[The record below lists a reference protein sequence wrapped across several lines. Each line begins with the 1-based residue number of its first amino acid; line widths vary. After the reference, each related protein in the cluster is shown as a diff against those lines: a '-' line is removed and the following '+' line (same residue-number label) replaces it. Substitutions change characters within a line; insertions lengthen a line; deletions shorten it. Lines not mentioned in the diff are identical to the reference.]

1 MPAVTSN
8 DHIIDTLV
16 YQPTVRMQSED
27 ASSMGLHIITID
39 MPAMLQQVHR
49 QLQPEKASHCTGT
62 GGLTCNPALSQGHIL
77 YSNYT

>member
-27 ASSMGLHIITID
+27 ASSMGLHNNTID

-49 QLQPEKASHCTGT
+49 SYNRKKHHT
-62 GGLTCNPALSQGHIL
+62 ALEQEA
-77 YSNYT
+77 